1 MNEIYF
7 GSSSQI
13 KNKIAR
19 KQQFFDLYPKKIIKN
34 IKEIS
39 RKLSIRNSTNLTGI
53 GLGWAGSDRNS

>member
-13 KNKIAR
+13 KNKITR

-39 RKLSIRNSTNLTGI
+39 SKLSMRNSTNLTGI